1 VAVDDMMAELGSA
14 ANYKANRG
22 ASGSRTA
29 VRRALRQRTEQR
41 GAAHGGGPRVTRT
54 ARGGSQ

>member
-22 ASGSRTA
+22 CSGSRTA
-29 VRRALRQRTEQR
+29 ARRARGHRQALGCASR
-41 GAAHGGGPRVTRT
+41 GRNAGPLWM
-54 ARGGSQ
+54 

>member
-1 VAVDDMMAELGSA
+1 MAELGSA

-22 ASGSRTA
+22 GSGSRTA

-41 GAAHGGGPRVTRT
+41 GAAPGGGPRVTRT